1 MKRASSEEN
10 SRVVFL
16 HSSNEMYGAD
26 KILVEVLRSLPD
38 DVRAQAE
45 VWLPD
50 DLPPTDRQL
59 SDQLNRLGVA
69 NKRQSL
75 PVLRRRYLSVRGI
88 TPLAMRLWKTY
99 RSLRRLRPDV
109 VYCTTSAMAIC
120 LPLAKFSGVKSTA
133 LHLQEIWAPREAN
146 VLGLMARFAD
156 TIICISSA
164 ARNSIPR
171 GLHTRSVLLRNAH
184 RGSNAP
190 LVPLDRL
197 SGPLKFL
204 IASRWNSW
212 KGHASLLGAWDQDES
227 PGQLIILGG
236 PPSVGEG
243 VDVEAIV
250 QDLRHSGSISIVGQV
265 EDISG
270 YIDEVDF
277 LVLPSDKP
285 EPFGLVILEAF
296 ARGRP
301 VIASRGGGVLDVV
314 VEGSNGLLF
323 DMGEPSQLH
332 ELIHNADRTL
342 AASLG
347 RQARRDFE
355 ENFSIESY
363 ESSIQNIWPEL
374 VRRG

>member
-1 MKRASSEEN
+1 
-10 SRVVFL
+10 
-16 HSSNEMYGAD
+16 
-26 KILVEVLRSLPD
+26 
-38 DVRAQAE
+38 
-45 VWLPD
+45 
-50 DLPPTDRQL
+50 
-59 SDQLNRLGVA
+59 
-69 NKRQSL
+69 
-75 PVLRRRYLSVRGI
+75 
-88 TPLAMRLWKTY
+88 
-99 RSLRRLRPDV
+99 
-109 VYCTTSAMAIC
+109 
-120 LPLAKFSGVKSTA
+120 
-133 LHLQEIWAPREAN
+133 
-146 VLGLMARFAD
+146 MARFAD

-171 GLHTRSVLLRNAH
+171 RLHSRSVLLRNAH

-190 LVPLDRL
+190 LVPFERLD
-197 SGPLKFL
+197 GPLKFL

-227 PGQLIILGG
+227 PGQLLILGG

-265 EDISG
+265 EDISS

-363 ESSIQNIWPEL
+363 ESRLQNLWPEL